1 MQDNVGDETDWL
13 IEDLDTAQP
22 AAHGQP
28 WRVLV
33 VDDEPDVHAVT
44 RLALLNVSYKGKAV
58 EILSAYTGA
67 EGIDMLRHHPDV
79 ALVLLDVMMETDDAG
94 LQMAKR
100 VREELR
106 NDLVRVV
113 LRTGQSARLSE
124 RQVVMDYEIN
134 GYKVKSELTLE
145 KLFTTVV
152 TSMRDYEALLEL
164 KAKCDALEARTSSQG
179 VG

>member
-22 AAHGQP
+22 QAHSQP

-67 EGIDMLRHHPDV
+67 EGIDMLRQHPDV

-164 KAKCDALEARTSSQG
+164 KAKCDALEARPPSQSSS
-179 VG
+179 